1 MSEESDSPC
10 IGICQIDEA
19 GYCIGCG
26 RHADEIFGNSDSA
39 EPASEVQVVTATVH
53 PGTPHPED

>member
-1 MSEESDSPC
+1 MSDESDSPC
-10 IGICQIDEA
+10 IGICQIEES

-39 EPASEVQVVTATVH
+39 EPASEVQVVIATVH
-53 PGTPHPED
+53 PRPPQPEE